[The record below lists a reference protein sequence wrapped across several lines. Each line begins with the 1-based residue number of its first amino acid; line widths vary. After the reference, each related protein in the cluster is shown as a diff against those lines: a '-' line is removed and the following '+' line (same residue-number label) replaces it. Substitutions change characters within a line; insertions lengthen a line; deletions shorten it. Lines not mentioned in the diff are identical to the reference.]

1 MKKDEKMNEKS
12 LLNKYLLANN
22 LRQTP
27 ERYIVLKYIY
37 KIQTHFDID
46 YLYEFISKK
55 EKISKATIYNN
66 LEIFTKAKLITQ
78 LHFNNNKILY
88 EKALNKKQHDHL
100 ICNNCGKINEFCDPR
115 IKNIL
120 DGIEKTTNFNV
131 KNHSLYIY
139 GECNNK
145 NCKS

>member
-1 MKKDEKMNEKS
+1 MKQKD
-12 LLNKYLLANN
+12 LLNKYLIDNN

-27 ERYIVLKYIY
+27 ERYIILKYIY
-37 KIQTHFDID
+37 QTNTHFDID
-46 YLYEFISKK
+46 YLYSCISKK
-55 EKISKATIYNN
+55 EKISRATIYNN
-66 LEIFTKAKLITQ
+66 LEIFTKAKLIKQ

-145 NCKS
+145 NCKL

>member
-1 MKKDEKMNEKS
+1 MKKDKKMNEKT
-12 LLNKYLLANN
+12 LLNKYLIANK

-37 KIQTHFDID
+37 KIETHFDID

-66 LEIFTKAKLITQ
+66 LEILTKAKLIKQ

-120 DGIEKTTNFNV
+120 DGIEKTTDFQV

-139 GECNNK
+139 GECTKK
-145 NCKS
+145 NCQV